1 MVARPPAKNRAAKQQ
16 QQQQKANTSLALSLF
31 AIVVGMVC
39 LAYASVPLYDLFCRV
54 TGFGGTTQVAKEAPK
69 KIYDR
74 EITIRFN
81 SDISPDLPW
90 EFYPEQ
96 KQLKLRVGERK
107 LAFFHAKN
115 LVNEATKGTAIYNVT
130 PNKAGIYFQKIQCF
144 CFENQTLKANESMEM
159 PVSFFI
165 DPAIMTDKKMDDIT
179 TITLSYTFFKVKE
192 SS

>member
-1 MVARPPAKNRAAKQQ
+1 MAARPTPKGRAAKQ
-16 QQQQKANTSLALSLF
+16 QQQQKANTSLALGIV

-69 KIYDR
+69 QIYDR

-81 SDISPDLPW
+81 ADISPDLPW

-115 LVNEATKGTAIYNVT
+115 TTNEATKGTAIYNVT

-144 CFENQTLKANESMEM
+144 CFENQTLKPNESMEM

>member
-1 MVARPPAKNRAAKQQ
+1 MAARPTSKGRATKQ
-16 QQQQKANTSLALSLF
+16 QQQQKANKSLALGIA

-81 SDISPDLPW
+81 ADISPDLPW

-115 LVNEATKGTAIYNVT
+115 LTNEATKGTAIYNVT

-144 CFENQTLKANESMEM
+144 CFENQTLKPNESMEM

-179 TITLSYTFFKVKE
+179 TITLSYTFFKVKD

>member
-1 MVARPPAKNRAAKQQ
+1 MAARAPKSKKPQNNAQQ
-16 QQQQKANTSLALSLF
+16 HKANTSLALGIA

-54 TGFGGTTQVAKEAPK
+54 TGFGGTTQVAKDAPK

-90 EFYPEQ
+90 QFYPEQ
-96 KQLKLRVGERK
+96 KQLTLRVGERK

-115 LVNEATKGTAIYNVT
+115 LTSETTRGTAIYNVT
-130 PNKAGIYFQKIQCF
+130 PHKAGIYFQKIQCF
-144 CFENQTLKANESMEM
+144 CFENQPLGPNESMEM

-165 DPAIMTDKKMDDIT
+165 DPAIMADKKMDDIT

>member
-1 MVARPPAKNRAAKQQ
+1 MAARPPSKGRAAKQQ
-16 QQQQKANTSLALSLF
+16 QQQKANKSLALGIA

-81 SDISPDLPW
+81 ADISPDLPW

-115 LVNEATKGTAIYNVT
+115 LTNEATKGTAIYNVT

-144 CFENQTLKANESMEM
+144 CFENQTLKPNESMEM

-179 TITLSYTFFKVKE
+179 TITLSYTFFKVKD